1 MLKLKEVLSLTVS
14 GLLLAA
20 IAGCS
25 NAKVA
30 TKEVG
35 DCMQDGAS
43 APSWVCKPQ
52 VQDAY
57 VGIGI
62 AEKNEANPAQMKETA
77 LKSGYA
83 ELAKQM
89 QVQVKEKLDNYIRTT
104 GTSDKEAINN
114 LYTSISKQVATSDFN
129 LAKDIK
135 TWTAPS
141 GKLYWLL
148 VSPKANFDADLKNA
162 VKLSYLNDK
171 VTWLGFK
178 SKQSVA
184 NLEKEFGVTLPKD
197 QTTKVAQGFQVET
210 INDLVV
216 GRNKKK

>member
-1 MLKLKEVLSLTVS
+1 MIKLKEVLSFTVFGLILTLFV
-14 GLLLAA
+14 
-20 IAGCS
+20 GCS
-25 NAKVA
+25 NGTLA
-30 TKEVG
+30 TKEAG

-62 AEKNEANPAQMKETA
+62 AEKNEANAPKMKEVA
-77 LKSGYA
+77 LNSGRA

-89 QVQVKEKLDNYIRTT
+89 QQQVKDKLDNYMRTN
-104 GTSDKEAINN
+104 GTSEKEVVNN

-178 SKQSVA
+178 SKQSIV

-197 QTTKVAQGFQVET
+197 QTTKVAQGFKVET